1 MDTSSSGA
9 ASGNLSY
16 QFRPRI
22 VGAEHIFR
30 LAPDALEWESG
41 SQRRRIPYGDI
52 ASLRLSYRPAN
63 FTLRRFLTEIWPRE
77 GGKLSIASVSAQ
89 GPFNFED
96 RSSIYSSFVVELGRR
111 IGAAQPGFHFNAG
124 MPRWRWWP
132 AAVFAIATLA
142 ALLYVALQAF
152 AMRDN
157 NLAVVMLVFGA
168 LFVWQVGTMLLRNR
182 PRRCEA
188 FSIPPEILP

>member
-1 MDTSSSGA
+1 MDTSSGA

-22 VGAEHIFR
+22 VGAEHIFH
-30 LAPDALEWESG
+30 LAPEALEWESG
-41 SQRRRIPYGDI
+41 SQRRRIPYRDI
-52 ASLRLSYRPAN
+52 VALRLSYRPAN
-63 FTLRRFLTEIWPRE
+63 VTLRRFLTELWPRE
-77 GGKLSIASVSAQ
+77 GGKLLIVSVSAQ

-96 RSSIYSSFVVELGRR
+96 RSAVYSPFVVELGRR
-111 IGAAQPGFHFNAG
+111 VDAAQPGFQIDAG

-132 AAVFAIATLA
+132 AAVFVFATLA
-142 ALLYVALQAF
+142 ALIYVALQAF

-188 FSIPPEILP
+188 SSIPSELLP